1 VIPAYNYLDVAVA
14 WRLWKKYTLRAG
26 VNNILDKDP
35 PINSDLAIY
44 GVNGG
49 ANGNVYTG
57 TYDSLGR
64 MIFASFNAKF

>member
-1 VIPAYNYLDVAVA
+1 
-14 WRLWKKYTLRAG
+14 
-26 VNNILDKDP
+26 
-35 PINSDLAIY
+35 LAIY

-64 MIFASFNAKF
+64 VIFASISAKF

>member
-1 VIPAYNYLDVAVA
+1 MRGMRLLRRILDGLTARV
-14 WRLWKKYTLRAG
+14 G
-26 VNNILDKDP
+26 VNNVLDKDP

-64 MIFASFNAKF
+64 VIFASISAKF

>member
-1 VIPAYNYLDVAVA
+1 
-14 WRLWKKYTLRAG
+14 
-26 VNNILDKDP
+26 LDKDP

-64 MIFASFNAKF
+64 VIFASINAKF